1 MRTNPTTLASAGNSF
16 FPGVRAPGKT
26 VSFKNFSYLCEPPK
40 LGPAIISRLRVQQ
53 WLLRHAD
60 VPLRLVAAPTG
71 SGKTVACVN
80 YLRTAAA
87 ARVAYCRVPKNAS
100 TTEFLHVLG
109 RIIAPEAGLTDY
121 AAAVNAFKKIGR
133 FELIFDD
140 VEAASPEVALW
151 LERLVEDVPDEVTFV
166 YAAPSR
172 YIFDT
177 TSMLARG
184 VAVLCDAST
193 LAFTAD
199 EAAQLAAKV
208 NLPCTDAAVGRLLF
222 ETEGWAVA
230 LAGAIRESVASD
242 CSLDLAYESWR
253 QKEGRRFAEFIEQ
266 DLERVSPSDR
276 EALSRLMWGVTI
288 EPLRGARLEGLGLP
302 VRYVNGEYR
311 VYRVLTRLQSRKSAI
326 GDAST
331 MRRTAPLLSV
341 QMFGEFRATI
351 EGKVVPWIRRRDQQL
366 FKYLVLQPDQRC
378 PRIELI
384 RRFWADADHVLG
396 LQSLRT
402 ACSNIRK
409 ALASLVGRDAAEE
422 YLSVGREIALNPD
435 TVSADVRR
443 FVAHV
448 NDGNAAYESGD
459 AAGALGHFRSAQ
471 SLYGGQ
477 LCDDDS
483 LFAPYASMYE
493 SMLTLSVSRIR
504 ELVSQGYD
512 AERRSEHKKDGV
524 ILATLPQ

>member
-1 MRTNPTTLASAGNSF
+1 MPQLCNIGVRRKSI
-16 FPGVRAPGKT
+16 FPGGRALGKT
-26 VSFKNFSYLCEPPK
+26 VSFNNFSYLCEPPK
-40 LGPAIISRLRVQQ
+40 LGPAIICRPRVHQ

-60 VPLRLVAAPTG
+60 VPLRLLAAPTG
-71 SGKTVACVN
+71 CGKTVACVN
-80 YLRTAAA
+80 YLRGTAT
-87 ARVAYCRVPKNAS
+87 RVAYCRVPKNA
-100 TTEFLHVLG
+100 TTNDFLQILG
-109 RIIAPEAGLTDY
+109 RIIARGSGLEDY
-121 AAAVNAFKKIGR
+121 AAAINALRKIGR

-140 VEAASPEVALW
+140 VEEASPEVLLW
-151 LERLVEDVPDEVTFV
+151 LERLIEDAPDDVTFV

-184 VAVLCDAST
+184 VAVLCDAGT

-199 EAAQLAAKV
+199 EAAQLAAKMS
-208 NLPCTDAAVGRLLF
+208 LPCTDAAVGRLLF

-242 CSLDLAYESWR
+242 CSLDLAYEAWR
-253 QKEGRRFAEFIEQ
+253 QKEGRRFAEFIEH
-266 DLERVSPSDR
+266 DLARVSPPDR
-276 EALSRLMWGVTI
+276 EALSRLMWGVAI
-288 EPLRGARLEGLGLP
+288 EPQRGARLEGLGLP

-311 VYRVLTRLQSRKSAI
+311 VYRVLTRLQSRKSAM
-326 GDAST
+326 GEAT
-331 MRRTAPLLSV
+331 AVRRTAPLLSV
-341 QMFGEFRATI
+341 QMFGQFRATI
-351 EGKVVPWIRRRDQQL
+351 DGKVVPWIRRRDQQL
-366 FKYLVLQPDQRC
+366 FKYLILQPEQRC

-435 TVSADVRR
+435 TVSVDVRR

-448 NDGNAAYESGD
+448 NEGNTAYENGD
-459 AAGALGHFRSAQ
+459 ANAALGHFRSAQ
-471 SLYGGQ
+471 NLYGGP

-504 ELVSQGYD
+504 ELVGQGYD
-512 AERRSEHKKDGV
+512 AERRGEPKSEGV
-524 ILATLPQ
+524 ILTAFGQ